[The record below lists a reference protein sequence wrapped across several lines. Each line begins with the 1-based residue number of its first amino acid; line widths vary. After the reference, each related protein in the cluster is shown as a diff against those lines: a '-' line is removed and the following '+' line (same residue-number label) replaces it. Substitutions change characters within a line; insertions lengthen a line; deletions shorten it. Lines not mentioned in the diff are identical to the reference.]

1 MLKIKLATPT
11 LSIVMSKLSQSV
23 RATYDYNHYMDKFLQ
38 PLTPSDSEFDLI
50 IMWAGSSKSLVAGH
64 LEESGQ
70 LICTS

>member
-38 PLTPSDSEFDLI
+38 PIPWSGSDCDLT
-50 IMWAGSSKSLVAGH
+50 IMCCGTSKSDVSGH
-64 LEESGQ
+64 LAKSGH
-70 LICTS
+70 LICTL